1 MDGILNI
8 DKPRGMT
15 SFAVVAAVRRL
26 AAERRVGHAGTL
38 DPEATGVLPVF
49 CGLATRVIE
58 FLADTTKT
66 YRADI
71 ELGVAT
77 DSFDAAGSV
86 VARGDVSHIGRDE
99 LAAALEPFRGL
110 IKQTPPM
117 YSAVKHQGQPLYRLA
132 RAGIT
137 VERRRREVEV
147 SRLELVDW
155 RSPLATVEIDCS
167 KGTYI
172 RALANDLGEALGC
185 GAMLSSLVRLRC
197 GPFGL
202 EDAVP
207 FDELAR
213 AFEEDGWQRLLRPT
227 DSVLGHW
234 PAVHLGEELAVAVR
248 NGQLVDVGGPVG
260 RSIGEPSGE
269 ATGGYRRAYAADG
282 SLLAVL
288 RFEPDAGLWHPDKVF
303 W

>member
-1 MDGILNI
+1 MTGAASTMDGILNI

-26 AAERRVGHAGTL
+26 SSERRVGHSGTL

-49 CGLATRVIE
+49 CGRATRVIE

-66 YRADI
+66 YRAGI

-77 DSFDAAGSV
+77 DSYDAAGRV
-86 VARGDVSHIGRDE
+86 VARGDASRVRRED

-110 IKQTPPM
+110 IEQTPPM

-137 VERRRREVEV
+137 VERRRRKVEV
-147 SRLELVDW
+147 SRLELIDW
-155 RSPLATVEIDCS
+155 RPPLVTLEIDCS

-197 GPFGL
+197 GPFAL
-202 EDAVP
+202 EDAAP
-207 FDELAR
+207 FDGLAL
-213 AFEEDGWQRLLRPT
+213 AFEEDRWQALLRSA

-234 PAVHLGEELAVAVR
+234 PAVQIGEELAAAVR
-248 NGQLVDVGGPVG
+248 NGQLVD
-260 RSIGEPSGE
+260 IGEPAGE

-288 RFEPDAGLWHPDKVF
+288 RFEPEVGLWHPDKVF
-303 W
+303 R

>member
-15 SFAVVAAVRRL
+15 SFDVVAVVRRL
-26 AAERRVGHAGTL
+26 SSERRVGHSGTL

-66 YRADI
+66 YRAGI

-86 VARGDVSHIGRDE
+86 VARGDISHIGRDD
-99 LAAALEPFRGL
+99 LAAALEQFRGV
-110 IKQTPPM
+110 IEQTPPM
-117 YSAVKHQGQPLYRLA
+117 YSAVKHRGQPLYRLA

-155 RSPLATVEIDCS
+155 RPPLATVEIDCS
-167 KGTYI
+167 KGTYV

-197 GPFGL
+197 GPFAL

-207 FDELAR
+207 LDELR
-213 AFEEDGWQRLLRPT
+213 AFGEDGWQRRLQPT

-234 PAVHLGEELAVAVR
+234 PAVQLGEELAEAVR
-248 NGQLVDVGGPVG
+248 NGQLVDVGEPA
-260 RSIGEPSGE
+260 GEE
-269 ATGGYRRAYAADG
+269 TGGYRRAYAADG

>member
-1 MDGILNI
+1 MTGTVSTMDGILNI

-15 SFAVVAAVRRL
+15 SFDVVAVVRRL
-26 AAERRVGHAGTL
+26 SSERRVGHSGTL

-66 YRADI
+66 YRAGI

-86 VARGDVSHIGRDE
+86 IARGDVSHIGRDD
-99 LAAALEPFRGL
+99 LAAALEQFCGV
-110 IKQTPPM
+110 IEQTPPM
-117 YSAVKHQGQPLYRLA
+117 YSAVKYHGQPLYRLA

-155 RSPLATVEIDCS
+155 RPPLATVEIDCS

-197 GPFGL
+197 GPFTL

-207 FDELAR
+207 LDELR
-213 AFEEDGWQRLLRPT
+213 AFEDDGWQRRLQPT

-234 PAVHLGEELAVAVR
+234 PAVQLGEELAAAVR
-248 NGQLVDVGGPVG
+248 NGQLVDVG
-260 RSIGEPSGE
+260 EPAGE

>member
-26 AAERRVGHAGTL
+26 SSERRVGHSGTL

-49 CGLATRVIE
+49 CGRATRVIE

-66 YRADI
+66 YRAGI

-77 DSFDAAGSV
+77 DSYDAAGRV
-86 VARGDVSHIGRDE
+86 VARGDASRIRRED

-110 IKQTPPM
+110 IEQTPPM
-117 YSAVKHQGQPLYRLA
+117 FSAVKHQGQPLYRLA

-147 SRLELVDW
+147 SRLELIDW
-155 RSPLATVEIDCS
+155 RPPLATVEIDCS

-197 GPFGL
+197 GQFAL
-202 EDAVP
+202 EDAAP
-207 FDELAR
+207 FDGLAL
-213 AFEEDGWQRLLRPT
+213 AFEEDGWQALLRSA

-234 PAVHLGEELAVAVR
+234 PAVQVGEELAAAVR
-248 NGQLVDVGGPVG
+248 NGQLVDVGQP
-260 RSIGEPSGE
+260 IGE
-269 ATGGYRRAYAADG
+269 ATGGYCRAYAADG

-288 RFEPDAGLWHPDKVF
+288 RFEPEAGLWHPDKVF

>member
-1 MDGILNI
+1 
-8 DKPRGMT
+8 MT
-15 SFAVVAAVRRL
+15 SFAVVAAVRRFTS
-26 AAERRVGHAGTL
+26 ERRVGHAGTL

-66 YRADI
+66 YRAEI
-71 ELGVAT
+71 ELGIAT
-77 DSFDAAGSV
+77 DSYDGAGRV
-86 VARGDVSHIGRDE
+86 VARGDVSRLRRKDVVV
-99 LAAALEPFRGL
+99 ALEPFRGL
-110 IKQTPPM
+110 IEQEPPM

-155 RSPLATVEIDCS
+155 RSPLATIEIDCS

-197 GPFGL
+197 GPFDL
-202 EDAVP
+202 EDATP
-207 FDELAR
+207 FDELTL
-213 AFEEDGWQRLLRPT
+213 AFEEDGWQQLLRPA
-227 DSVLGHW
+227 DSILGHW
-234 PAVHLGEELAVAVR
+234 PAVQLSEELAVAVR
-248 NGQLVDVGGPVG
+248 NGQLIDVGRPA
-260 RSIGEPSGE
+260 GE
-269 ATGGYRRAYAADG
+269 ATGGYRRAYTADG

-288 RFEPDAGLWHPDKVF
+288 RFDLGAGLWHPDKVF
-303 W
+303 P

>member
-8 DKPRGMT
+8 DKSRGMT
-15 SFAVVAAVRRL
+15 SFAAVAAVRRL
-26 AAERRVGHAGTL
+26 TGERRVGHAGTL

-77 DSFDAAGSV
+77 DSFDIAGSV
-86 VARGDVSHIGRDE
+86 VARGDVSHIGWDD
-99 LAAALEPFRGL
+99 LAVALEPFRGV
-110 IKQTPPM
+110 IEQTPPM
-117 YSAVKHQGQPLYRLA
+117 YSAVKHCGQPLYRLA

-137 VERRRREVEV
+137 VERRRREVDV
-147 SRLELVDW
+147 SRLELIDW
-155 RSPLATVEIDCS
+155 QTPLATVEIDCS
-167 KGTYI
+167 KGTYV
-172 RALANDLGEALGC
+172 RALANDIGETLGC

-197 GPFGL
+197 GPFTL

-207 FDELAR
+207 LDELR
-213 AFEEDGWQRLLRPT
+213 ASEGDDWQQRLLST
-227 DSVLGHW
+227 DSVLRYW
-234 PAVHLGEELAVAVR
+234 PAVHLGEELAKAVR
-248 NGQLVDVGGPVG
+248 NGQLVDVGAPA
-260 RSIGEPSGE
+260 GE
-269 ATGGYRRAYAADG
+269 ASDGYCRAYAADG

-288 RFEPDAGLWHPDKVF
+288 RFDSEAGLWHPDKVF
-303 W
+303 S

>member
-26 AAERRVGHAGTL
+26 AGERRVGHAGTL

-49 CGLATRVIE
+49 CGQATRVIE

-66 YRADI
+66 YRAGI

-77 DSFDAAGSV
+77 DSYDVAGRV
-86 VARGDVSHIGRDE
+86 VARGDASSLRREDV
-99 LAAALEPFRGL
+99 AAALEPFRGV
-110 IKQTPPM
+110 IEQTPPM
-117 YSAVKHQGQPLYRLA
+117 YSAVKHRGQPLYRLA

-155 RSPLATVEIDCS
+155 RTPLATVEIDCS

-197 GPFGL
+197 GPFAI
-202 EDAVP
+202 EDATP
-207 FDELAR
+207 LDELAE
-213 AFEEDGWQRLLRPT
+213 AFEEDGWQRLLRPA
-227 DSVLGHW
+227 DSILGHW
-234 PAVHLGEELAVAVR
+234 PAVQVGEELAVAVR
-248 NGQLVDVGGPVG
+248 NGQLVD
-260 RSIGEPSGE
+260 IGEPADG
-269 ATGGYRRAYAADG
+269 ATGGYRRAYTDDG

-288 RFEPDAGLWHPDKVF
+288 RFEREAGLWHPDKVF
-303 W
+303 G